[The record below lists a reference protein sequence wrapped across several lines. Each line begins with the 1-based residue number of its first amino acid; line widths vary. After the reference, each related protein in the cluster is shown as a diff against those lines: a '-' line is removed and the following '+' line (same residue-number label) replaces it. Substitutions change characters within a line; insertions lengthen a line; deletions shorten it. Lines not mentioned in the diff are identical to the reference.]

1 MLYTLIFLFFYFILM
16 YVFKKLSIIIK
27 NIAIYN

>member
-1 MLYTLIFLFFYFILM
+1 MLYTLIFLFFSFILM

-27 NIAIYN
+27 NIVIHN